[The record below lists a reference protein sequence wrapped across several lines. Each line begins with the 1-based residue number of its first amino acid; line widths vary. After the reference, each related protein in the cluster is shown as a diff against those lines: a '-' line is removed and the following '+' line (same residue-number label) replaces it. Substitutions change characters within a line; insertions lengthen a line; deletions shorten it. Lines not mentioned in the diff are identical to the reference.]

1 LDPIHTINISVVSHP
16 QESVTC
22 DGGNNCRHYMFNQT
36 RTAGNVMGEKA
47 EKVMRDGDTELAEEM
62 FEEVSGEW
70 APSAASADSV
80 LDSYTA

>member
-1 LDPIHTINISVVSHP
+1 
-16 QESVTC
+16 
-22 DGGNNCRHYMFNQT
+22 
-36 RTAGNVMGEKA
+36 MGEKA

-80 LDSYTA
+80 LDPYGA